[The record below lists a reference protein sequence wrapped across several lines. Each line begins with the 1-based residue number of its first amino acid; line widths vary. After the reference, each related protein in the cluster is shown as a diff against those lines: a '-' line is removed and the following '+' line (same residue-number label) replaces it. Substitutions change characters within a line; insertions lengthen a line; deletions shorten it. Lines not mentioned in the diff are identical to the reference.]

1 MAASSA
7 QRWGL
12 RGWDGGDDD
21 KYEGSVHA
29 QPIKANLPSLSATT
43 PTLEVVGV
51 TNGSEMGTSIRDL
64 RDFLLEAELDHY
76 YSAFKNELKIA
87 SVPQIKYALM
97 DKANLTSS
105 PNRTLSPPPDHR
117 ISRPISYIRPT
128 GKQIISSD
136 LIEITKT
143 LGEGEFGVV
152 QQGVW
157 TTEEGEKEFLKEA
170 GLMQTIDH
178 DHIVHM
184 FGVVLDK
191 ENSLMLR
198 QDFPLL
204 RLCDFAQQISDGM
217 AYLESKRLIHR
228 DLAARNILVFS
239 KDIIKISDFG
249 LSRALGR
256 GKDYYQSNFTINLK
270 LPIAWCAPECINYL
284 KFTSASDVWAFAVTL
299 WEMFT
304 YGCQPWAGLSG
315 QQILDAID
323 SPNHERLDR
332 PDLCPKNY
340 YDLMLKCWDQNAE
353 HRPTFGEMYIL
364 FPQMRP
370 TQVKAVKDFPEVT
383 VPKDYIYYRAYDVI
397 SVLDKM
403 PSQPPVPGLWKGA
416 LMSGKTGYFDPC
428 NTVPFI
434 EPKSSPDS
442 STPKKSISRKDSKR
456 SGSKKIR
463 PDMISRPQNDLRH
476 TGHIGYD
483 GAIFGDVGF
492 IGDNYDKLPLKTSS
506 IGKLDDSRNSINLS
520 RMSDSPDKD
529 NKHLSLSDSSLN
541 GGPHR
546 TNGFGRSWISVESL
560 QSTTGRT
567 DERDDRD
574 GYLDIDDDSLLADFK
589 MPDLGSSLDF
599 GGSFMDEV
607 LKALSEK
614 ESQLES
620 TNEKS
625 STGSRGSQE
634 DVFSSGVPARNRSLS
649 PPLTEPRGQPPP
661 LPAGPPRAEAPKPAV
676 KPDGHRLQAKVKPMS
691 TSDERMMEDAINI
704 ANEFASH
711 SGRSQMMRQES
722 QNSEHSDAGSESP
735 RLIHRIKA
743 SIKKSPKQERQRT
756 FSESLNQEAE
766 EVPAEAQE
774 AYNALVVHGSI
785 KEGSRGYQHKSIA
798 DNKRE
803 SFDSNGSSGQNF
815 AFADS
820 SSSSVSRTPDRA
832 SPIKSISNRSSAS
845 PPVVPRVPSR
855 VAAPERPSPVP
866 RPEISAPSLPKR
878 GEPPMPKPRPE
889 LVHRVEPTVRSTPP
903 PVPAKDFDRTDYS
916 AKNTPSSH
924 ETTSAR
930 NNAFEISAPLAISE
944 PEWKRSEESLKS
956 DRNSQTFSD
965 SGKMDSLN
973 TSMDSG
979 QKSNSQSDVSQSS
992 ASKFTFFDEEMA
1004 DPSPREIMSKLA
1016 RESRLRRS
1024 LDHQRGP
1031 SGDGETTPNRN
1042 LREPQGIP
1050 GKTFAAASSGEVEEE
1065 VDTNPLRMLRGGV
1078 IPVRGGRAGSGMST
1092 NKPTLRH
1099 PKLHFTT
1106 TQASSSLQHSVSMDS
1121 SREIG
1126 ETVGQHAYP
1135 DTDEAESSA
1144 PAVPPRSF
1152 SICDN
1157 SISNNYNNPLPLPQ
1171 RNPRRTV
1178 SLNCKPRERKYPL
1191 LLVDSPTNQANAS
1204 TGVNVYNNAA
1214 KPVLRSVTD
1223 SQIETADSNN
1233 KSHELYGKFDNEDSR
1248 FTDMVIKEL
1257 VSKSEK
1263 YKKPYPIPMSENP
1276 DVTLNSPSHEN
1287 ISSSRSQLPDIVNNL
1302 VVSKEKYR
1310 KPFPLPDFNKPKLSS
1325 SYSYKLR
1332 TPPPTPVEGVQTEN
1346 LFLLSDFDT
1355 SSLANLP
1362 LAPAPPSYHV
1372 AIAMNDIDADFDD
1385 NVFEPA
1391 TPILQSTKQV
1401 NLSSEGGLSG
1411 SSTFPR
1417 GFRMFGIK
1425 NVKCNLEQLGFYD
1438 RMDPFWVENVLK
1450 ISQRSRSKPDEES
1463 ELESP
1468 QMMAMYKCTDG
1479 VSYEDLL
1486 EFALDREKN
1495 GEEIELMQKLFGSD
1509 VTREDCREALH
1520 DTKDLNKAIK
1530 LIKLKQ
1536 LLSIQLGDASRCK
1549 EALLASDWNI
1559 QSAADYLLN
1568 ADGASPT
1575 RSGRFTP
1582 PSPECVDV

>member
-1 MAASSA
+1 
-7 QRWGL
+7 
-12 RGWDGGDDD
+12 
-21 KYEGSVHA
+21 
-29 QPIKANLPSLSATT
+29 
-43 PTLEVVGV
+43 
-51 TNGSEMGTSIRDL
+51 MGTSIRDL

-87 SVPQIKYALM
+87 SVPQIKYVAEEDLLSIGMTKPEMRRLKKFYKKECPQGKLEKFKRALM

-157 TTEEGEKEFLKEA
+157 TTEEGEKVEVALKCLSRDRLENGTQEFLKEA

-191 ENSLMLR
+191 ENSLMLVTELAPLRSLLDCLKDPLKR

-1144 PAVPPRSF
+1144 PAVPPR
-1152 SICDN
+1152 
-1157 SISNNYNNPLPLPQ
+1157 
-1171 RNPRRTV
+1171 
-1178 SLNCKPRERKYPL
+1178 
-1191 LLVDSPTNQANAS
+1191 
-1204 TGVNVYNNAA
+1204 
-1214 KPVLRSVTD
+1214 
-1223 SQIETADSNN
+1223 
-1233 KSHELYGKFDNEDSR
+1233 
-1248 FTDMVIKEL
+1248 
-1257 VSKSEK
+1257 
-1263 YKKPYPIPMSENP
+1263 
-1276 DVTLNSPSHEN
+1276 
-1287 ISSSRSQLPDIVNNL
+1287 
-1302 VVSKEKYR
+1302 
-1310 KPFPLPDFNKPKLSS
+1310 
-1325 SYSYKLR
+1325 
-1332 TPPPTPVEGVQTEN
+1332 
-1346 LFLLSDFDT
+1346 
-1355 SSLANLP
+1355 
-1362 LAPAPPSYHV
+1362 
-1372 AIAMNDIDADFDD
+1372 
-1385 NVFEPA
+1385 
-1391 TPILQSTKQV
+1391 
-1401 NLSSEGGLSG
+1401 
-1411 SSTFPR
+1411 
-1417 GFRMFGIK
+1417 
-1425 NVKCNLEQLGFYD
+1425 
-1438 RMDPFWVENVLK
+1438 
-1450 ISQRSRSKPDEES
+1450 
-1463 ELESP
+1463 
-1468 QMMAMYKCTDG
+1468 
-1479 VSYEDLL
+1479 
-1486 EFALDREKN
+1486 EKN